1 MCINTTKGKAKMNE
15 EQKAARREY
24 FKRYRETHKE
34 QIRQAQ
40 RRFYQKKSKEYKEEA
55 SGEQKA

>member
-1 MCINTTKGKAKMNE
+1 MNE

-34 QIRQAQ
+34 RIRQAQ

>member
-1 MCINTTKGKAKMNE
+1 MNE

-24 FKRYRETHKE
+24 FKRYREAHKE